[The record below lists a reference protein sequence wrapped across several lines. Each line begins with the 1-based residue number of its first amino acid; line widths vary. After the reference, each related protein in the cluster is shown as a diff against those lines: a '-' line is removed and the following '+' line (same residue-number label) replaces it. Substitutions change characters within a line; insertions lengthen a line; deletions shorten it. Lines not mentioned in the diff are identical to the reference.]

1 MSIKLI
7 AFDVDGTFVGD
18 DHLKI
23 NEKNIEAMKMA
34 YEQGIKVVMSTGRTQ
49 SISQKEIDDV
59 GCVDYMVL
67 SNGAIVVDKATNEV
81 IKSSYIS
88 KEAGKKIL
96 KILVE
101 HNAVFQIYAGQEAYV
116 NKYSYDNFLNTE
128 GLPEVFLVEYRKRM
142 KLTKDLQEV
151 VDNVPIEKFN
161 VDYVDTKVVQEIMDA
176 LSKIPNLVYTA
187 GFVGNIEITG
197 TGADKGNG
205 LAWLSDKLG
214 IKAEEVMAFGDSGND
229 VTMLKWAG
237 ESYALVNG
245 NEKAKSAAKHITKSD
260 NNAGGVGEIIFENLT
275 KNVK

>member
-18 DHLKI
+18 DHLTI
-23 NEKNIEAMKMA
+23 NEKNIEAMKKA
-34 YEQGIKVVMSTGRTQ
+34 HEQGIKVVMSTGRTQ
-49 SISQKEIDDV
+49 AISQKEIDGV
-59 GCVDYMVL
+59 
-67 SNGAIVVDKATNEV
+67 IVVDGKTNEV
-81 IKSSYIS
+81 IKGNYIS

-96 KILVE
+96 KILVD

-116 NKYSYDNFLNTE
+116 NKYSYDNFLNSE

-142 KLTKDLQEV
+142 KLTEDLQEV
-151 VDNVPIEKFN
+151 VDNIPIEKFN
-161 VDYVDTKVVQEIMDA
+161 VDYVDTKIVPEIMNA
-176 LSKIPNLVYTA
+176 LSEIPNLVYTA

-197 TGADKGNG
+197 MGADKGNG

>member
-34 YEQGIKVVMSTGRTQ
+34 HEQGIKVVMSTGRTQ

-142 KLTKDLQEV
+142 
-151 VDNVPIEKFN
+151 
-161 VDYVDTKVVQEIMDA
+161 DA

>member
-18 DHLKI
+18 DHLTI

-34 YEQGIKVVMSTGRTQ
+34 HEQGIKVVMSTGRTQ

-96 KILVE
+96 KILVD

-205 LAWLSDKLG
+205 LAWLCNRLNIDL
-214 IKAEEVMAFGDSGND
+214 ENVLAFGDSGND

>member
-18 DHLKI
+18 DHLTI

-34 YEQGIKVVMSTGRTQ
+34 HEQGIKVVMSTGRTQ

-116 NKYSYDNFLNTE
+116 NKYSYDNFLNAE
-128 GLPEVFLVEYRKRM
+128 GLPEVFLIEYRKRM
-142 KLTKDLQEV
+142 KFTEDLQQV
-151 VDNVPIEKFN
+151 VEDLPIEKFN
-161 VDYVDTKVVQEIMDA
+161 VDYVEPKVVPEIMDA
-176 LSKIPNLVYTA
+176 LSEIPNLVYTA
-187 GFVGNIEITG
+187 GFIGNIEITG

-205 LAWLSDKLG
+205 LAWLADKLG
-214 IKAEEVMAFGDSGND
+214 MTADEVMAFGDSGND

-237 ESYALVNG
+237 ESYALINA
-245 NEKAKSAAKHITKSD
+245 NDKAKAAAKHITKSD
-260 NNAGGVGEIIFENLT
+260 NNEGGVGEIVIETLT
-275 KNVK
+275 KNAK

>member
-34 YEQGIKVVMSTGRTQ
+34 HEQGIKVVMSTGRTQ

-116 NKYSYDNFLNTE
+116 NKYSYDNFLKD
-128 GLPEVFLVEYRKRM
+128 YRKYFW
-142 KLTKDLQEV
+142 L
-151 VDNVPIEKFN
+151 NIEK
-161 VDYVDTKVVQEIMDA
+161 E
-176 LSKIPNLVYTA
+176 
-187 GFVGNIEITG
+187 
-197 TGADKGNG
+197 
-205 LAWLSDKLG
+205 
-214 IKAEEVMAFGDSGND
+214 
-229 VTMLKWAG
+229 
-237 ESYALVNG
+237 
-245 NEKAKSAAKHITKSD
+245 
-260 NNAGGVGEIIFENLT
+260 
-275 KNVK
+275 

>member
-18 DHLKI
+18 DHLTI
-23 NEKNIEAMKMA
+23 NEKNIEAMKKA
-34 YEQGIKVVMSTGRTQ
+34 HEQGIKVVMSTGRTQ
-49 SISQKEIDDV
+49 AISQKEIDDV

-67 SNGAIVVDKATNEV
+67 SNGAIVVDGTTNEV
-81 IKSSYIS
+81 IKGNYIS

-96 KILVE
+96 KILVD

-116 NKYSYDNFLNTE
+116 NKYSYDNFLNSE

-142 KLTKDLQEV
+142 KLTEDLQEV
-151 VDNVPIEKFN
+151 VDNIPIEKFN
-161 VDYVDTKVVQEIMDA
+161 VDYDTKIVPEIMNA
-176 LSKIPNLVYTA
+176 LSEIPNLVYTA

-197 TGADKGNG
+197 MGADKGNG

-245 NEKAKSAAKHITKSD
+245 NEKAKSD